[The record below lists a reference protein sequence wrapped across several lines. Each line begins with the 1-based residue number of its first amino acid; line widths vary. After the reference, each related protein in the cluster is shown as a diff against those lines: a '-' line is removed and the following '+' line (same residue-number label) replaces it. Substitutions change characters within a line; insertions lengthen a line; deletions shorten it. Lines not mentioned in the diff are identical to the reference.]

1 MDHHIKF
8 DHEKNI
14 NNSINQ
20 IKSFELEKAFKII
33 NKEKNIDVFCT
44 VNKSEK
50 DDFFTCKIFL
60 DTLILDLDELQ
71 TKLFNQDN
79 SLVLFKLGQIFTIN
93 LDSIIAFKRPLN
105 IPQIFTLH
113 LKKFHSGSIEN
124 FDDKFQRLIIPI
136 EKDIDFDI
144 FSCHN
149 SKVESTV
156 SSSLFKT
163 KLDDLNY
170 HIFKYTNGEKKESF
184 FVIEGQEKQSFLNFR
199 KSCESIITAIAFVSG
214 PIIQHQNFYQTSTN
228 SDFITTDDI
237 FFEKKHPNTF
247 FNRSLINPSDFKKY
261 IKEEKEDYKN
271 YKEFSNPFSF
281 DVFSNLCNIIK
292 NNSVFAR
299 SCQLI
304 IESNNTKEYLLKA
317 GILSIALETVTTLIY
332 EENKEKIKPIPNKQI
347 ADSIR
352 QDLLKEI
359 SKYNEEISEEA
370 MKILTSKINEINRPT
385 NSKKLAFPF
394 EYYGIALNEVE
405 KKILNH
411 RNKFLHG
418 SSPFEE
424 TQLEQKQT
432 ELLFII
438 SHLLFMVNSLLLKY
452 VGYSGHITHNPSI
465 LEYRK
470 NIPLSD
476 KLYKII

>member
-1 MDHHIKF
+1 MDYHITF
-8 DHEKNI
+8 DHQKHVNI
-14 NNSINQ
+14 SINE
-20 IKSFELEKAFKII
+20 IKSFTSEKVFKII
-33 NKEKNIDVFCT
+33 NKEKNIEVFCT
-44 VNKSEK
+44 VQKLEK

-60 DTLILDLDELQ
+60 DNLILDLNELKSQ
-71 TKLFNQDN
+71 LFNHDN
-79 SLVLFKLGQIFTIN
+79 SLQLFTLGEIFTIN

-124 FDDKFQRLIIPI
+124 FGDKFHRLIIPI
-136 EKDIDFDI
+136 EKDIDFEI

-149 SKVESTV
+149 SKIESTI

-170 HIFKYTNGEKKESF
+170 DIFKYIDGDKKEF
-184 FVIEGQEKQSFLNFR
+184 FFIIEGQEKQSFINFR
-199 KSCESIITAIAFVSG
+199 KSCESIITAFAFVSG
-214 PIIQHQNFYQTSTN
+214 PIIQHQNFYQSSN
-228 SDFITTDDI
+228 NFDFTIIDNI

-247 FNRSLINPSDFKKY
+247 FNRSLINPSDFKRY
-261 IKEEKEDYKN
+261 VKEEKENYNN
-271 YKEFSNPFSF
+271 YKSLCNPFSF

-299 SCQLI
+299 SCKLI
-304 IESNNTKEYLLKA
+304 IEANSTKEYLLKA
-317 GILSIALETVTTLIY
+317 GILSIALETITTLVY
-332 EENKEKIKPIPNKQI
+332 EENKEKIKPISNKQTVKN
-347 ADSIR
+347 IR

-394 EYYGIALNEVE
+394 EYYGIELNQVE
-405 KKILNH
+405 KEILNH

-424 TQLEQKQT
+424 IQLEEKQT

-438 SHLLFMVNSLLLKY
+438 SHLLFMVNTLLLKY

-465 LEYRK
+465 LEYKK

-476 KLYKII
+476 RLYRVI